1 MCWNASVSL
10 NTYIFGFFAS
20 LFSYVNRN
28 VNGITSTQSLIFYQS
43 FIIMQLIE
51 YFIWSKTFSN
61 RLLSQIAFLVIFL
74 QPIFNITQI
83 NSRPELIPYLLF
95 AYIVFVG
102 ILYTFIIPLNTVDFS
117 TVPRKNGHL
126 SWNWLNVNIYIIFIW
141 HAFFSSRWIIDKMYL
156 QFIFTTVFLIATLIL
171 YKDTNTWGSLW
182 CWIVNLVSIYLVLS
196 VFYDELCI

>member
-10 NTYIFGFFAS
+10 NTYIFGLFATV
-20 LFSYVNRN
+20 FSYVNRN

-61 RLLSQIAFLVIFL
+61 ELLSRLAFLVIFF

-83 NSRPELIPYLLF
+83 NSRSELIPYLLF
-95 AYIVFVG
+95 AYIVFVS
-102 ILYTFIIPLNTVDFS
+102 IVYTFIIPLNTVDFS
-117 TVPRKNGHL
+117 TAPSKNGHL

-141 HAFFSSRWIIDKMYL
+141 HAFLSSRWIIDKMYSV
-156 QFIFTTVFLIATLIL
+156 FIFTTVFLIITLIL

-182 CWIVNLVSIYLVLS
+182 CWIVNLISFYLVLS

>member
-28 VNGITSTQSLIFYQS
+28 VNGITSTQSLIFYHS
-43 FIIMQLIE
+43 IIIVQLIE

-61 RLLSQIAFLVIFL
+61 MLLSQIAFLVIYL

-117 TVPRKNGHL
+117 TVPSKNGHL

-141 HAFFSSRWIIDKMYL
+141 HAFLSSRWIIDKMYL

>member
-10 NTYIFGFFAS
+10 NTYIFGVFAS
-20 LFSYVNRN
+20 LFSYFNKN

-102 ILYTFIIPLNTVDFS
+102 ILYTLIIPLNTVDFS
-117 TVPRKNGHL
+117 TVPSKNGHL

-141 HAFFSSRWIIDKMYL
+141 HAFLSSRWIIDKMYL

>member
-10 NTYIFGFFAS
+10 NTYIFASFAT
-20 LFSYVNRN
+20 LFSYFNRSP
-28 VNGITSTQSLIFYQS
+28 NGITSIQSLIFYQS
-43 FIIMQLIE
+43 FIMMQLIE

-61 RLLSQIAFLVIFL
+61 RLLSQIAFVIIYL
-74 QPIFNITQI
+74 QPIFNIILIKSQ
-83 NSRPELIPYLLF
+83 PELIPYLLF

-117 TVPRKNGHL
+117 TLPSKNGHL
-126 SWNWLNVNIYIIFIW
+126 SWNWLNINIYIILIW
-141 HAFFSSRWIIDKMYL
+141 HAFLSVRWIIDKMYL
-156 QFIFTTVFLIATLIL
+156 QFIYVTLLLIIILIL

-182 CWIVNLVSIYLVLS
+182 CWIINSIALYLILA